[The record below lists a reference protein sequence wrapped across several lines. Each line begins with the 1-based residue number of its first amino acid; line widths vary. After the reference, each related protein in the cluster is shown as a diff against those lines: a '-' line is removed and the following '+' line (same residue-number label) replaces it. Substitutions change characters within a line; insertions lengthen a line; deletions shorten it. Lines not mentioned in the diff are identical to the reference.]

1 MTKSGVLF
9 GFHSLPLKNQC
20 HPKLPPHP
28 YNCKYINMSG

>member
-20 HPKLPPHP
+20 HPKLPPP
-28 YNCKYINMSG
+28 TLITVNI

>member
-20 HPKLPPHP
+20 HPKLPPTLITV
-28 YNCKYINMSG
+28 NI